1 MINIKIHKMAKA
13 LLLLLAVCLCVPLL
27 VLCVNGADENNIPCK
42 SSSKAYAIYLYN
54 LETDSI
60 LFEQNSDK
68 KISPASTVK
77 LMTAMT
83 AYDNIKDVNQTV
95 TISEKMIDGI
105 NGNTMKLEIGEK
117 IRIKD
122 LFAGLVCGGYN
133 DAANALAV
141 IACGS
146 VAKFVDAM
154 NAKAIAIGATNI
166 KYVDP
171 TGIGDSAQTTA
182 YDTML
187 VAKAFMSYELL
198 FELSSSPTY
207 EIPQSNISDVRV
219 LHNRNAMISNYTG
232 SKYLN
237 SRAMG
242 MNAGMTSGGGYC
254 AVTSMKND
262 DMTYIC
268 VVMGGAY
275 DEDSNTVYSYV
286 VANELLNYVAKN
298 FAYRV
303 LLEAEEE
310 INSLPVVGSDIKTKE
325 VAVTVKEDVKVYL
338 PSDYLEGEQLKVSVV
353 YSKEKLVAPIS
364 KDDVVGKVI
373 VRYND
378 DIVSVSD
385 IVVVSD
391 VRRDNFMY
399 AMDIIRGGLFGRGF
413 VAGALCFIILLGGY
427 IWINFQKHSYKRR
440 RKNINMYRYSK

>member
-1 MINIKIHKMAKA
+1 MINNNFLKIAKT
-13 LLLLLAVCLCVPLL
+13 LLFLLSVCICAPIF
-27 VLCVNGADENNIPCK
+27 VLCAKGAEEHNIPCK

-54 LETDSI
+54 LEKDSI

-83 AYDNIKDVNQTV
+83 AYDNIKDLNKTV
-95 TISEKMIDGI
+95 TITEQMIAETS
-105 NGNTMKLEIGEK
+105 GNMMKLKTGEN

-122 LFAGLVCGGYN
+122 LFAGLVCAGYN
-133 DAANALAV
+133 DAAKALAV

-146 VAKFVDAM
+146 VQQFVEAM
-154 NAKAIAIGATNI
+154 NAKAVAIGATDI

-171 TGIGDSAQTTA
+171 TGIDDSAQTTA

-187 VAKAFMSYELL
+187 VAKAFMSNEFL

-207 EIPQSNISDVRV
+207 EIPKTNVSDVRA
-219 LHNRNAMISNYTG
+219 LYNRNAMISNHTG

-237 SRAMG
+237 SRAIG

-275 DEDSNTVYSYV
+275 DEDSDTIYSYV

-298 FAYRV
+298 LGYRV
-303 LLEAEEE
+303 ILKANEE
-310 INSLPVVGSDIKTKE
+310 INSLPVVGADIKTKE

-338 PSDYLEGEQLKVSVV
+338 PTDYLESDLFKVSIV
-353 YSKEKLVAPIS
+353 YSKERIVAPVS
-364 KDDVVGKVI
+364 KNDIVGKVI

-378 DIVSVSD
+378 EIISVNN
-385 IVVVSD
+385 IVVADEIS
-391 VRRDNFMY
+391 RDNFMY
-399 AMDIIRGGLFGRGF
+399 AMEVIRGGLFGRGF
-413 VAGALCFIILLGGY
+413 IAGALCFIILLGGY
-427 IWINFQKHSYKRR
+427 IWINYENHSYKRR
-440 RKNINMYRYSK
+440 RKNINMYRY

>member
-1 MINIKIHKMAKA
+1 MISVKVHKIAKT
-13 LLLLLAVCLCVPLL
+13 LLLLLSVCLCVPFLT
-27 VLCVNGADENNIPCK
+27 LCINGAEENSIPCK

-54 LETDSI
+54 LEKNSI

-83 AYDNIKDVNQTV
+83 AYDNIKDVNKTV
-95 TISEKMIDGI
+95 TITDKMIGEI
-105 NGNTMKLEIGEK
+105 SGNTMKLKVGEN

-146 VAKFVDAM
+146 VQKFVEAM
-154 NAKAIAIGATNI
+154 NAKAIAIGATDI
-166 KYVDP
+166 KYVDA
-171 TGIGDSAQTTA
+171 TGIDDSAQTTA

-187 VAKAFMSYELL
+187 VAKAFMEYELL
-198 FELSSSPTY
+198 FELSKSSTY
-207 EIPQSNISDVRV
+207 EITGTNVSDIRS

-237 SRAMG
+237 SEAMG

-254 AVTSMKND
+254 VVTSMKND

-275 DEDSNTVYSYV
+275 DEDNNTVYSYV
-286 VANELLNYVAKN
+286 VANELLNFVSKN
-298 FAYRV
+298 FGYRV
-303 LLEAEEE
+303 LLTVDEE
-310 INSLPVVGSDIKTKE
+310 INCLPIIGADIKIKE
-325 VAVTVKEDVKVYL
+325 VSITVKEDIKVYL
-338 PSDYLEGEQLKVSVV
+338 PSDYLDSGHLNVSFA
-353 YSKEKLVAPIS
+353 YSEDRLIAPVS
-364 KDDVVGKVI
+364 KNDTVGKVI

-378 DIVSVSD
+378 DIVSVND
-385 IVVVSD
+385 LVVAED
-391 VRRDNFMY
+391 VPRDDFMY
-399 AMDIIRGGLFGRGF
+399 AMEVIRGVFLKRGF
-413 VAGALCFIILLGGY
+413 VAGAICFVVLLGGY
-427 IWINFQKHSYKRR
+427 IYVHSQKHSYKRR
-440 RKNINMYRYSK
+440 RKSINIYRY